1 MRLRRVAVIVAVLCV
16 ALAAGLVPAASQGA
30 DEDLEAIVCAVDPE
44 LLQRTWRGYRPDRS
58 GNIQILTPEPD
69 FIGQGGLPHSGP
81 WDYIADVPFVWYGP
95 GHIAAA
101 GDIDRRVTLADLAPT
116 QAELLDFAFDA
127 PDGTVLDEALLPA
140 SERTEP
146 PRLLVVVVWDGT
158 GDVSLD
164 EWPDAWPV
172 LKGLAAEGTSYTD
185 AEVGSSP
192 PSTAQ
197 IHATMGTGAFTRTH
211 GMIGHHFRI
220 GPEMV
225 APWDLGSRFLGAP
238 TLGDLYDRALD
249 NEPVVGTV
257 GMVDLHLGMMSHGS
271 LWGGGD
277 RDIAVLRQQG
287 KPTAIGNDGVGWVL
301 NPVVGP
307 FYDLPDY
314 VNDLP
319 PITAYFDEVDRADG
333 RQDGLWLDEPI
344 EDAKSLFGF
353 HTPARIPFQQRVI
366 AEVVR
371 REGFGADETPDMLF
385 LNYKLTDEVGHIHTL
400 NSEYMRDAIAA
411 QDDAL
416 GDLVEQLDEEVGEGR
431 WVVAVTADHG
441 HTPDPEISGAT
452 AISPGK
458 VAEAVNLEFD
468 TDGDDVDLVA
478 FTQPTMMHLDVAEL
492 QEQGATLEDVSRF
505 IMTLRKRDV
514 MSDQWPAAAD
524 QLDDPAFEAA
534 FPSTMLETLACVPR
548 D

>member
-1 MRLRRVAVIVAVLCV
+1 MSLRRVTVL
-16 ALAAGLVPAASQGA
+16 LVVSIATVWASLLPASSQGT
-30 DEDLEAIVCAVDPE
+30 DDDLEAVVCAVDPE

-81 WDYIADVPFVWYGP
+81 WDYIADVPLVWYGP

-101 GDIDRRVTLADLAPT
+101 GEIDRRVTLADLAPT
-116 QAELLDFAFDA
+116 QAELLGFDFAA
-127 PDGTVLDEALLPA
+127 PDGDVLEEALLPA
-140 SERTEP
+140 DERGTP
-146 PRLLVVVVWDGT
+146 PKLLVVVVWDGA
-158 GDVSLD
+158 GDVVLD

-172 LKGLAAEGTSYTD
+172 LKGLAVAGTSYTD

-197 IHATMGTGAFTRTH
+197 IHATIGSGAFTRTH

-220 GPEMV
+220 GPNLV

-238 TLGDLYDRALD
+238 TLADLYDRARG

-287 KPTAIGNDGVGWVL
+287 KPTALGSDGVGWVL
-301 NPVVGP
+301 NPLVEP
-307 FYDLPDY
+307 FYELPGY

-319 PITAYFDEVDRADG
+319 PISAYFDEVDRADG
-333 RQDGLWLDEPI
+333 RQDGLWREEPI
-344 EDAKSLFGF
+344 DDARTLFGF

-366 AEVVR
+366 EEVVR
-371 REGFGADETPDMLF
+371 REGFGTDETPDLLF
-385 LNYKLTDEVGHIHTL
+385 LNFKLTDEVGHIHTL
-400 NSEYMRDAIAA
+400 NSEYMRDSVKA
-411 QDDAL
+411 QDEAL
-416 GDLVEQLDEEVGEGR
+416 GDLVGLLDEVVGTGQ

-441 HTPDPEISGAT
+441 HTPDPDVSGAT
-452 AISPGK
+452 AIAPGK
-458 VAEAVNLEFD
+458 VADAVNARFD
-468 TDGDDVDLVA
+468 DGDDAKLVT
-478 FTQPTMMHLDVAEL
+478 FTQPTMMHVDVEEL
-492 QEQGATLEDVSRF
+492 ADVDATLEDVSRF
-505 IMTLRKRDV
+505 ILTLRKRDV
-514 MSDQWPAAAD
+514 LSEQWPGPAD
-524 QLDDPAFEAA
+524 EYDDPAFEAA
-534 FPSTMLETLACVPR
+534 FPSTMLETLPCVPR
-548 D
+548 V

>member
-1 MRLRRVAVIVAVLCV
+1 MTGRRAVVVGTVL
-16 ALAAGLVPAASQGA
+16 AATLTAGLVPASSQGA
-30 DEDLEAIVCAVDPE
+30 DDDIAAAVCAVDPE
-44 LLQRTWRGYRPDRS
+44 LLERTWRGYRPDRS
-58 GNIQILTPEPD
+58 GNIQLLTPEPD

-81 WDYIADVPFVWYGP
+81 WDYIADVPYVWYGP
-95 GHIAAA
+95 GYIAPA
-101 GDIDRRVTLADLAPT
+101 GEIDRRVTLADLAPT
-116 QAELLDFAFDA
+116 QAELLGFPFDA
-127 PDGTVLDEALLPA
+127 PDGTVLEEALVPSA
-140 SERTEP
+140 ERSEP
-146 PRLLVVVVWDGT
+146 PRLLVVVVWDGA
-158 GDVSLD
+158 GDVSLE

-172 LKGLAAEGTSYTD
+172 LKGLAERGTAYTD

-220 GPEMV
+220 GPKMV

-238 TLGDLYDRALD
+238 TLADLYDRAMG

-277 RDIAVLRQQG
+277 RDIAILRQQG

-307 FYDLPDY
+307 FYELPDY

-319 PITAYFDEVDRADG
+319 PIIAYFDDVDRADG

-344 EDAKSLFGF
+344 DDPKSLYGF
-353 HTPARIPFQQRVI
+353 HTPARIPFQQRAI
-366 AEVVR
+366 EEVVR
-371 REGFGADETPDMLF
+371 REGFGADGTPDLLF

-411 QDDAL
+411 QDAAL
-416 GDLVEQLDEEVGEGR
+416 GELVAQLDEEVGEGR
-431 WVVAVTADHG
+431 WVVTVTSDHG
-441 HTPDPEISGAT
+441 HTPDPDVSGAT

-458 VAEAVNLEFD
+458 VADAVNAEFD
-468 TDGDDVDLVA
+468 TDGDATKVVA
-478 FTQPTMMHLDVAEL
+478 FTQPTMMHVDVAEL
-492 QEQGATLEDVSRF
+492 EEQGATLEDVARF
-505 IMTLRKRDV
+505 IMTLTKGDV
-514 MSDQWPAAAD
+514 RSDQWPGPSAEFG
-524 QLDDPAFEAA
+524 DPAFEAA
-534 FPSTMLETLACVPR
+534 FPSTMLETLPCVPR